1 MRKNRFRIILTV
13 LFLGLAL
20 YFLYPTFK
28 DREFNKDISKLTN
41 AQDSAAFFDKNGN
54 DVIKAKEDRIKLGL
68 DLQGGMYVIME
79 VDIAKLL
86 TDLAKK
92 KDDNLTQVLN
102 QVSEQSKSSDED
114 FVEMVDIRLREKGL
128 SLKAYYGEIRDDES
142 SIKSSLKTEVE
153 NAIDRAIQVVRN
165 RIDQYGVS
173 EPVIQKKGSSR
184 LVVEL
189 PGVSNVQ
196 EVRKLLQGTA
206 LLEFKLVIDPQIAVK
221 VMEKI
226 NTYLAGGNLDSL
238 VKADSLTKIAK
249 LDSLKKKDT
258 TGVTKNNIK
267 KDSTSITEKKDS
279 TKKDITKKDTTKK
292 DLTKKDTSKKNT
304 TKMDSIKPE
313 DSNLTGL
320 TDSNGNPLDT
330 GKQLSEEEFKAKNPW
345 FYLVRPQQFQDGT
358 VAWFVR
364 EADKQKVQ
372 KLIEK
377 KEIQDL
383 IPTDVSFAFSNRSTF
398 VDEGEKIY
406 QFYILKRDPELTGGV
421 VVNARSNIDPSNNTP
436 VVYMEMNSDGSA
448 DWARITG
455 ANINKQIAIVLDNVV
470 YSAPVVRSKIT
481 GGSSQIEGMANI
493 QEAKLLEI
501 VLKAGALPAP
511 LTIIEERTVGP
522 SLGEDSI
529 QKGLYSSIIALIL
542 VALFMI
548 VYYRFAGFVA
558 DLALLF
564 NMVVIMGIMAS
575 FHATLTLPGIA
586 GLILSIGMAV
596 DSNVLIYE
604 RIREELRGGKPI
616 RTAIEIGYNKAF
628 SAIMDG
634 HVTSIITAIILY
646 QFGTG
651 PIQGFALT
659 LLIGLIANLFTAIVM
674 TRIIFDVMTGKGK
687 TSINFG

>member
-1 MRKNRFRIILTV
+1 MKKNRFRIILTL
-13 LFLGLAL
+13 LFLAL
-20 YFLYPTFK
+20 SFYFLYPTIK
-28 DREFNKDISKLTN
+28 DSNFTDEIRKLTN
-41 AQDSAAFFDKNGN
+41 AEDSAAFFDKYGN
-54 DVIKAKEDRIKLGL
+54 DVIKAREDRIKLGL

-86 TDLAKK
+86 QDLAHKQ
-92 KDDNLTQVLN
+92 DEILTQVLFDA
-102 QVSEQSKSSDED
+102 SEQTKNSDDD
-114 FVEMVDIRLREKGL
+114 FVDIVDIKLKERGL
-128 SLKAYYGEIRDDES
+128 SLKAYYGEIRDEDDR
-142 SIKSSLKTEVE
+142 IKSTLKTEVE

-238 VKADSLTKIAK
+238 VKADSLNKIAQ
-249 LDSLKKKDT
+249 LDTLKKDSTGITGLKKDT
-258 TGVTKNNIK
+258 TG
-267 KDSTSITEKKDS
+267 
-279 TKKDITKKDTTKK
+279 ITKKDTTKK
-292 DLTKKDTSKKNT
+292 DLTKKDTSKKN
-304 TKMDSIKPE
+304 
-313 DSNLTGL
+313 LTGNDSPKVSDTNLGAL

-330 GKQLSEEEFKAKNPW
+330 NQQMSDEEFKAKNPW
-345 FYLVRPQQFQDGT
+345 FYLVRPQQFQDGSL
-358 VAWFVR
+358 VWFVR
-364 EADKQKVQ
+364 EADKSKVQ
-372 KLIEK
+372 RLLEK
-377 KEIQDL
+377 KEIKDL
-383 IPTDVSFAFSNRSTF
+383 IPPDISFAFKNNSEF
-398 VDEGEKIY
+398 VDGGEKIY
-406 QFYILKRDPELTGGV
+406 QFYVLKRDPELTGGV
-421 VVNARSNIDPSNNTP
+421 VINARSNIDPTSNTP

-481 GGSSQIEGMANI
+481 GGNSQIEGMANI

-511 LTIIEERTVGP
+511 LAIIEERTVGP

-529 QKGLYSSIIALIL
+529 QKGLYSSIIALLL
-542 VALFMI
+542 VAIFMV
-548 VYYRFAGFVA
+548 VYYHFAGGVA
-558 DLALLF
+558 DLALIF
-564 NMVVIMGIMAS
+564 NMIFVMGVMAS

-586 GLILSIGMAV
+586 ALILTIGMAV

-604 RIREELRGGKPI
+604 RIREELTGGKPL
-616 RTAIEIGYNKAF
+616 RTAIEIGYKKAF
-628 SAIMDG
+628 SAIMDS

-659 LLIGLIANLFTAIVM
+659 LIIGLIANLFTAIVL
-674 TRIIFDVMTGKGK
+674 TRIIFDIMTDKGK
-687 TSINFG
+687 TKINFG

>member
-1 MRKNRFRIILTV
+1 MRKNRFRIILTL
-13 LFLGLAL
+13 LFIGLSL
-20 YFLYPTFK
+20 YFLYPTYK
-28 DREFNKDISKLTN
+28 DYQFNKDIKNLAN
-41 AQDSAAFFDKNGN
+41 AQDSAAFFDKYGTELL
-54 DVIKAKEDRIKLGL
+54 KAREDRIKLGL

-92 KDDNLTQVLN
+92 QDETLKQVLAAT
-102 QVSEQSKSSDED
+102 SEQTKNADDD
-114 FVEMVDIRLREKGL
+114 FVEIFEQKLKDRGL
-128 SLKAYYGEIRDDES
+128 SLKAYYGEIRDEDAA
-142 SIKSSLKTEVE
+142 IKSNLKSEVE

-189 PGVSNVQ
+189 PGVSNIA

-226 NTYLAGGNLDSL
+226 NTFMAGGNLDSL
-238 VKADSLTKIAK
+238 IKADSLSKITKV
-249 LDSLKKKDT
+249 DSVKKDT
-258 TGVTKNNIK
+258 TKLTDTKIK
-267 KDSTSITEKKDS
+267 KDSTIVKTADT

-292 DLTKKDTSKKNT
+292 DTKKDTSKKIT
-304 TKMDSIKPE
+304 SRDSIKPT

-320 TDSNGNPLDT
+320 TDSNGNPIDT
-330 GKQLSEEEFKAKNPW
+330 NQQMSEEEFKKKNPW
-345 FYLVRPQQFQDGT
+345 FYLVRPQQYQDGT
-358 VAWFVR
+358 IVWFVR
-364 EADKQKVQ
+364 ETDKPKVQ
-372 KLIEK
+372 KLLDK

-383 IPTDVSFAFSNRSTF
+383 IPTDISFAFSNRSEF
-398 VDEGEKIY
+398 VDGGEKIF
-406 QFYILKRDPELTGGV
+406 QFYILKKVPELTGGV
-421 VVNARSNIDPSNNTP
+421 VINARSNIDPTNNTP

-481 GGSSQIEGMANI
+481 GGNSQIEGMANI

-511 LTIIEERTVGP
+511 LSIIEERTVGP

-542 VALFMI
+542 VAIFMI
-548 VYYRFAGFVA
+548 IYYRFAGSVA
-558 DLALLF
+558 DLALVF
-564 NMVVIMGIMAS
+564 NMFVILGIMAS

-604 RIREELRGGKPI
+604 RIREELAGGKPI
-616 RTAIEIGYNKAF
+616 KTAIEIGYKKLF
-628 SAIMDG
+628 QLFLM
-634 HVTSIITAIILY
+634 VT
-646 QFGTG
+646 
-651 PIQGFALT
+651 
-659 LLIGLIANLFTAIVM
+659 
-674 TRIIFDVMTGKGK
+674 
-687 TSINFG
+687 

>member
-13 LFLGLAL
+13 FFFGLAL
-20 YFLYPTFK
+20 YFLYPTYQ
-28 DREFNKDISKLTN
+28 DREFNKDIEKLAN
-41 AQDSAAFFDKNGN
+41 AEDSAAFFDKYSN
-54 DVIKAKEDRIKLGL
+54 DILKAREKRIKLGL

-86 TDLAKK
+86 NDLAKK
-92 KDDNLTQVLN
+92 HDEILVQALN
-102 QVSEQSKSSDED
+102 ATNEESKTSDEN
-114 FVEMVDIRLREKGL
+114 FVDIFNQKLKDKGL
-128 SLKAYYGEIRDDES
+128 SLKAYYGEIRDDDS
-142 SIKSSLKTEVE
+142 KIISDLKSEVE

-165 RIDQYGVS
+165 RVDQYGVS

-221 VMEKI
+221 VMEKV

-238 VKADSLTKIAK
+238 VKSDSLNQISKINENT
-249 LDSLKKKDT
+249 KDT
-258 TGVTKNNIK
+258 TSISSVKDTLKKEISK
-267 KDSTSITEKKDS
+267 KD
-279 TKKDITKKDTTKK
+279 
-292 DLTKKDTSKKNT
+292 TKKDTSKKNLAN
-304 TKMDSIKPE
+304 KDSIKL
-313 DSNLTGL
+313 DTNITAL
-320 TDSNGNPLDT
+320 TDTNGNPVDT
-330 GKQLSEEEFKAKNPW
+330 NQQLTDEEFKKKNPW
-345 FYLVRPQQFQDGT
+345 FYLVRPQQFEDGSL
-358 VAWFVR
+358 AWFVK
-364 EADKQKVQ
+364 ETDKPKVL
-372 KLIEK
+372 KLLAK
-377 KEIQDL
+377 KEIQNI
-383 IPTDVSFAFSNRSTF
+383 IPTDISFAFSNRSTF
-398 VDEGEKIY
+398 VDDGEKIY
-406 QFYILKRDPELTGGV
+406 QFYILKKDPELTGGV
-421 VVNARSNIDPSNNTP
+421 VVNARSNIDPTSNSA

-511 LTIIEERTVGP
+511 LAIIEERTVGP

-542 VALFMI
+542 VAIFMI
-548 VYYRFAGFVA
+548 VYYRFAGSVA
-558 DLALLF
+558 DIALAF
-564 NMVVIMGIMAS
+564 NMIVIMGIMAS
-575 FHATLTLPGIA
+575 FQATLTLPGIA

-604 RIREELRGGKPI
+604 RIREELGGGKPI
-616 RTAIEIGYNKAF
+616 RTAIEIGYKKAF
-628 SAIMDG
+628 SAIFDG

-659 LLIGLIANLFTAIVM
+659 LLIGLVANLFTAIVM
-674 TRIIFDVMTGKGK
+674 TRIVFDIMTDKGK
-687 TSINFG
+687 TTINFG

>member
-1 MRKNRFRIILTV
+1 MRKNRFRIILTL
-13 LFLGLAL
+13 LFIGLSL
-20 YFLYPTFK
+20 YFLYPTYK
-28 DREFNKDISKLTN
+28 DYQFNKDIKNLAN
-41 AQDSAAFFDKNGN
+41 AQDSAAFFDKYSN
-54 DVIKAKEDRIKLGL
+54 DILKAREDRIKLGL

-86 TDLAKK
+86 SDLAKK
-92 KDDNLTQVLN
+92 QDETLN
-102 QVSEQSKSSDED
+102 QVLTAATEQTKTSDED
-114 FVEMVDIRLREKGL
+114 FVDVVDQKLRDRGL
-128 SLKAYYGEIRDDES
+128 SLKAYYGEIRDEDA
-142 SIKSSLKTEVE
+142 SIKSTLKSEVE

-189 PGVSNVQ
+189 PGVSNVA

-226 NTYLAGGNLDSL
+226 NTYMAGGNLDSL
-238 VKADSLTKIAK
+238 IKADSLSKITKV
-249 LDSLKKKDT
+249 DTTKKDT
-258 TGVTKNNIK
+258 TKLTDKNIK
-267 KDSTSITEKKDS
+267 KDSTTVSQTKDT

-292 DLTKKDTSKKNT
+292 DTKKDTSKKIT
-304 TKMDSIKPE
+304 SKDSIKPS
-313 DSNLTGL
+313 DSNLSGL
-320 TDSNGNPLDT
+320 TDSNGNPIDT
-330 GKQLSEEEFKAKNPW
+330 NQQLSEEEFKKKNPW
-345 FYLVRPQQFQDGT
+345 FYLVRPQQFQDGSL
-358 VAWFVR
+358 AWFVR
-364 EADKQKVQ
+364 ETDKVKVQ
-372 KLIEK
+372 KILDK

-383 IPTDVSFAFSNRSTF
+383 IPNDVSFAFSNRSTF
-398 VDEGEKIY
+398 VDNGEKIF
-406 QFYILKRDPELTGGV
+406 QFYILKREPELTGGV
-421 VVNARSNIDPSNNTP
+421 VTNARSNIDPTSNQP
-436 VVYMEMNSDGSA
+436 VVYMEMNSEGAA
-448 DWARITG
+448 DWGRITG

-470 YSAPVVRSKIT
+470 YSAPVVRGKIT
-481 GGSSQIEGMANI
+481 GGNSEIEGMANI

-511 LTIIEERTVGP
+511 LAIIEERTVGP

-542 VALFMI
+542 VAIFMLI
-548 VYYRFAGFVA
+548 YYRFAGGVA
-558 DLALLF
+558 DLALAF

-604 RIREELRGGKPI
+604 RIREELAGGKPI
-616 RTAIEIGYNKAF
+616 KTAIEIGYKKAF
-628 SAIMDG
+628 SAILDG

-674 TRIIFDVMTGKGK
+674 TRIVFDIMTDKGK
-687 TSINFG
+687 STINFG